1 MGELISLICSLLI
14 STIYW
19 MTFHTI
25 NKNYCDK
32 KIITDVLKQNR
43 PCKIYGLHHLVFVSS
58 YANNET
64 KASLR
69 LQLTHLFFIEL
80 LKFIPD

>member
-58 YANNET
+58 YANET
-64 KASLR
+64 KASLNP
-69 LQLTHLFFIEL
+69 QLTYLFFNEL
-80 LKFIPD
+80 LSF